1 MMNERQLDVI
11 MGIVQE
17 QLADYLSTDL
27 TEEIC
32 GGIREGINDN
42 MVLIEQLG
50 SVRRTG
56 KMDDGC
62 LVDPDTVIE
71 MFQKGMPG
79 CMRT

>member
-1 MMNERQLDVI
+1 MNERQMDAI

-17 QLADYLSTDL
+17 QLADYMSEDL

-32 GGIREGINDN
+32 SGIREGINDN

-50 SVRRTG
+50 SVERPG

-62 LVDPDTVIE
+62 LVDADTVLKIIK
-71 MFQKGMPG
+71 KGMPG